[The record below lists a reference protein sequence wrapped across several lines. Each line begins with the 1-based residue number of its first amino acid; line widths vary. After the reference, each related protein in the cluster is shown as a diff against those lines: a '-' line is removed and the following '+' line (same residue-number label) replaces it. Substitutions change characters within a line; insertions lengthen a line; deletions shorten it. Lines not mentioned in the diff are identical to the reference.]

1 MDSFHEADVNADLG
15 LPIPRGTRFR
25 FLKRLLAR
33 LFWLTNHRQVAFNH
47 QVLELVRDVDRRLQ
61 LGPAGPV
68 LIDQVFAEQL
78 SRVRSELAVL
88 SGAHAVLE
96 SGQLRSD
103 AQVDGLGVRLERAA
117 NDLVALGSHLA
128 GLEHALDQFV
138 QQQRLTASL
147 RQLSERVPSRVADE
161 QGDVPA
167 IPTQESRPELH
178 AAIHEVFRG
187 PPDEVR
193 RRLEVYL
200 PAFEACRGG
209 RVLDLGAGRGE
220 LLELLAASGIDAY
233 GVDLNPIFVERCRG
247 RGLEVLE
254 GDAVSHLA
262 KLPDASMAGIAA
274 LHVVEHLP
282 FETLVDLL
290 DHSLRV
296 LEPGGLLVVETPNPT
311 NLVVGASTFYLDPT
325 HRQPIHPELLRIL
338 LVARG
343 YVDVELRFLHP
354 DDALLEPPASGR
366 NPTDAVVRC
375 LNQQLFGPRD
385 VGAIA
390 RRPDQ

>member
-1 MDSFHEADVNADLG
+1 MDSFHEAAVNADLG
-15 LPIPRGTRFR
+15 LPVPRGTRFR

-47 QVLELVRDVDRRLQ
+47 QVLELIRDVDGRLQ
-61 LGPAGPV
+61 LGPASPV

-78 SRVRSELAVL
+78 SVVRSELAVL

-103 AQVDGLGVRLERAA
+103 GQVQGLGVRLERAA
-117 NDLVALGSHLA
+117 ADLAALESRLA
-128 GLEHALDQFV
+128 GVQRTLEQFI

-147 RQLSERVPSRVADE
+147 RELSQRVPSRIADE
-161 QGDVPA
+161 RVEVPA
-167 IPTQESRPELH
+167 ISTEEGRPELH
-178 AAIHEVFRG
+178 AAIHDVFRG

-209 RVLDLGAGRGE
+209 RVLDLGPGRGE
-220 LLELLAASGIDAY
+220 LLELLAAAGIDAY
-233 GVDLNPIFVERCRG
+233 GVDLNPIFVERCRD

-262 KLPDASMAGIAA
+262 KLPDASIAGIAA
-274 LHVVEHLP
+274 LHIVEHLP
-282 FETLVDLL
+282 FDTLVDLL
-290 DHSLRV
+290 DQSLRV

-311 NLVVGASTFYLDPT
+311 NLVVGAATFYLDPT
-325 HRQPIHPELLRIL
+325 HRQPIHPELLRML

-343 YVDVELRFLHP
+343 YVDVELSFLHP
-354 DDALLEPPASGR
+354 DDDLLEPPASGR
-366 NPTDAVVRC
+366 NPTDALVRC